1 MVIDGSYLHTRPE
14 KRPRWMTCWRILF
27 KNFNHFRFITIYRKA
42 VMNQNGSSNGGSET
56 GLSEDQKDGLINPV
70 QRRESSA
77 SRFLKHFTRL
87 DRSNPAYHSEGKGL
101 RKRRNWNSER
111 QLAQQQQQQPG
122 DVSTAP
128 DGGGLKEQPQQR
140 NNNQPQR
147 SHSFSEKPA
156 DHYQTT
162 PLPSSTKVTFQCPA
176 KNKNKKYLAAAGSW
190 WWRNSGIR
198 DEYINRNS
206 DECCRE

>member
-1 MVIDGSYLHTRPE
+1 MVYVSYL
-14 KRPRWMTCWRILF
+14 LF
-27 KNFNHFRFITIYRKA
+27 YVCSCRKA
-42 VMNQNGSSNGGSET
+42 VMNQNGTGGGNEPNGA
-56 GLSEDQKDGLINPV
+56 LSEDQRDGLVNPV

-111 QLAQQQQQQPG
+111 QLAVQAQQTGG

-128 DGGGLKEQPQQR
+128 DGGLKQQQHQQPSR

-156 DHYQTT
+156 DHHQVSV
-162 PLPSSTKVTFQCPA
+162 PPSSKV
-176 KNKNKKYLAAAGSW
+176 
-190 WWRNSGIR
+190 
-198 DEYINRNS
+198 
-206 DECCRE
+206 